1 MQKWMMRPMEKN
13 VHMIVATVLL
23 PRSFSSCARGARKSQ
38 CRASAC
44 RACVSRVSCAGHVGV
59 CGVCA
64 YVVEEVELVDDG
76 QGVGEEK
83 DGVEGHRKV
92 VQPHGRVALGLDE
105 LLVLPPIEPETFHIP
120 HSTYHRM

>member
-1 MQKWMMRPMEKN
+1 
-13 VHMIVATVLL
+13 MIVATVLL
-23 PRSFSSCARGARKSQ
+23 PRSFSSCARGAHKSQ
-38 CRASAC
+38 CHASVCREC
-44 RACVSRVSCAGHVGV
+44 RARSMWCV
-59 CGVCA
+59 

-120 HSTYHRM
+120 HTYHIPSTQTHIPDL

>member
-1 MQKWMMRPMEKN
+1 
-13 VHMIVATVLL
+13 MIVATVLL
-23 PRSFSSCARGARKSQ
+23 PRSFSSCARDVRKRQ
-38 CRASAC
+38 CHASAC
-44 RACVSRVSCAGHVGV
+44 RACRECVVRGALRVGV
-59 CGVCA
+59 CV

-105 LLVLPPIEPETFHIP
+105 LLVLPPIEPETFHIQ
-120 HSTYHRM
+120 HSTYRISSTQTHIPDL